1 MTCCLLYTPA
11 SRCAETPD
19 EVTPKMLDRGRQIA

>member
-1 MTCCLLYTPA
+1 MTSCLLYTPA